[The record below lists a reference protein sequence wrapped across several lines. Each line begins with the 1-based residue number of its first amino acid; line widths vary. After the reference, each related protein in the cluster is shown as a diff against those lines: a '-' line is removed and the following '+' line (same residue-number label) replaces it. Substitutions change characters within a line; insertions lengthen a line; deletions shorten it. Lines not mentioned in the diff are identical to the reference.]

1 LLDREVDLALYEAV
15 DAHGPF
21 HRSFFGDTRNGTVVA
36 NVMKV
41 TRCQET
47 L

>member
-1 LLDREVDLALYEAV
+1 MLDREVDLALYKAV

-21 HRSFFGDTRNGTVVA
+21 LRNFLGDTGNGTVVA
-36 NVMKV
+36 NEMKV